1 MSKSEMN
8 AKEKEWRAEDDARIL
23 MEYQKIYKDKQRIKA
38 AKEKLKERKSEIEKA
53 LE

>member
-1 MSKSEMN
+1 MKMSEQ
-8 AKEKEWRAEDDARIL
+8 EKEWRAEDDARVL

-38 AKEKLKERKSEIEKA
+38 AKQKLKERKSEIEKA